1 MRVTRRRFLKSAI
14 GAGAS
19 LALARSPRWAF
30 AQAQASQAERNK
42 AVVLRYKKAQ
52 GTPENAA
59 VAKESLAP
67 DFKRTRAG
75 IQHLANNARDQG
87 FPSPGPNLRDAI
99 PDRVDVIEDIIA
111 DGDQVGL
118 LFRITGTHLGNFYG
132 IPPTGKKID
141 IYEAAIFRLAD
152 GKITEAWFMADEAGL
167 LKQLG
172 AKLPLRK
179 DGRMI
184 VPVSANA
191 GEDGDTLLA
200 RLAARPAASP
210 EERNKIIVARSKAS
224 NPPKGNRAPDYK
236 QRRQGFQLLREHG
249 IATGT
254 AKETPTRAFPDR
266 RDAVDDLLAEG
277 DKVWMQFHLRGTQT
291 EKLYGLPPT
300 GHRVDVAEIGIMRFA
315 DGMWKE
321 GWYFGDELGMLLQLG
336 APDLLAG

>member
-1 MRVTRRRFLKSAI
+1 MKVTRRGFLKGAF
-14 GAGAS
+14 GAGAGMV
-19 LALARSPRWAF
+19 LARSPQRA
-30 AQAQASQAERNK
+30 AAEAPASQAERNK

-67 DFKRTRAG
+67 GFKRTRAG
-75 IQHLANNARDQG
+75 IQHLASNARDQG

-118 LFRITGTHLGNFYG
+118 LFRITGTHRGNFYG

-141 IYEAAIFRLAD
+141 IYEAAIFRLVE

-172 AKLPLRK
+172 AKLPPRK
-179 DGRMI
+179 DGRLI
-184 VPVSANA
+184 VPVAANT
-191 GEDGDTLLA
+191 GEDGDALLA
-200 RLAARPAASP
+200 RLTARPAASV

-266 RDAVDDLLAEG
+266 RDAVDNLLAEG
-277 DKVWMQFHLRGTQT
+277 DKVWMQFRLRGTQT

-315 DGMWKE
+315 DGMWQE